1 MFKGLNILAI
11 SATIFALTAPAMAA
25 DLPDC
30 TYKGKIGGKT
40 ATIVVKG
47 GQPVSYKYG
56 SYSTKKVSMEGS
68 TISIDQAAIE
78 NLSVGATQSGKAAFQ
93 GKWQFSGRSS
103 DVTFIC
109 G

>member
-1 MFKGLNILAI
+1 MFRGIKTMAI
-11 SATIFALTAPAMAA
+11 SATVFALAMPAMAA

-40 ATIVVKG
+40 ATIIVKG
-47 GQPVSYKYG
+47 GQPVSYKWGTYNAK
-56 SYSTKKVSMEGS
+56 TVSMAGS

-78 NLSVGATQSGKAAFQ
+78 NLSIGATQSGKAAFQ
-93 GKWQFSGRSS
+93 GKWQFNGSSS
-103 DVTFIC
+103 DVTFVC